1 MVTEAQFIIGGAL
14 FFWVLYTYLWKRC
27 FYDEDSLWFF
37 GIIGSFIF
45 AVSSMIILLEIDD
58 KETET
63 YYKYYCNI
71 HSLKNSNDVSGSFVL
86 GSGSI
91 EQVEYY
97 YYYYKDVNG
106 YFKRGKKEVRGT
118 VIEEK
123 EGVIPHIER
132 LYTKY
137 ESRTGFVKSYM
148 DHSCEEYKIVVP
160 KGSVI
165 NKFEIY

>member
-1 MVTEAQFIIGGAL
+1 MVTEAQFIIGGVL
-14 FFWVLYTYLWKRC
+14 FFWALYTYCLC
-27 FYDEDSLWFF
+27 TEDSVWFF
-37 GIIGSFIF
+37 DIFVSFLL
-45 AVSSMIILLEIDD
+45 SSATVMFLVEIDD

-106 YFKRGKKEVRGT
+106 YFKRGKKEVIRT

-123 EGVIPHIER
+123 EGVIPHIEE
-132 LYTKY
+132 LLTKP
-137 ESRTGFVKSYM
+137 ESRTGFIESYA
-148 DHSCEEYKIVVP
+148 DRSCKKYKIVVP

>member
-1 MVTEAQFIIGGAL
+1 MVTEGQFIIGGSL
-14 FFWVLYTYLWKRC
+14 FLFSLCLFIAKKMGASG
-27 FYDEDSLWFF
+27 EDWFF
-37 GIIGSFIF
+37 ASICSLFLSFIAM
-45 AVSSMIILLEIDD
+45 AVLFSIDT

-63 YYKYYCNI
+63 YYKYYCTI

-106 YFKRGKKEVRGT
+106 YFKRGSKEVNKT
-118 VIEEK
+118 VIEER
-123 EGVIPHIER
+123 EGVIPHIES

-137 ESRTGFVKSYM
+137 ESRTGFVKNYYDRS
-148 DHSCEEYKIVVP
+148 SEQYKIVVP
-160 KGSVI
+160 KGTVI